1 MRGAVLYGTKDVR
14 FEERADPKIVE
25 PTDVIL
31 KLSANWSAGRI
42 CGPIAASM
50 RRRDRRRWDTN
61 IAGSSRML
69 AAR

>member
-31 KLSANWSAGRI
+31 KLSATCV
-42 CGPIAASM
+42 CGSDLWPYRGIDAPK
-50 RRRDRRRWDTN
+50 
-61 IAGSSRML
+61 
-69 AAR
+69 